1 MRLGVLIASSPS
13 EGDCPLIESA
23 VTGALLCGD
32 SIDLFLMGDGVHY
45 ALTPSVR
52 TFVAAGVE
60 VTVCAMDAEAQHLDL
75 DQAAAAG
82 VVLGSQRD
90 HAHLLL
96 RSDRFLSFT

>member
-23 VTGALLCGD
+23 VSGALLCGD

-45 ALTPSVR
+45 ALTSSVR